1 VHGAKEDAK
10 ERKVS
15 MELATLL
22 NMVMTVTGLKMVS
35 ESGSKPLQA
44 D

>member
-22 NMVMTVTGLKMVS
+22 NMVTVTGLKMVS